1 MIIFDYYNMFL
12 YYNYAA
18 FNFFKNNDIDLEDLD
33 LNSIKNDQLCLAL
46 KEKNTEIYKLD
57 DKYYEI
63 KTDIM
68 KDKKSR
74 IIGLLKTITDI
85 TNKKCVEE
93 ELKKFATIDEL
104 SGLNNRRKF
113 MELALSEFAFSSK
126 NDRKFC
132 LIMMDIDYFKNVND
146 KYGHSVGDLMIK
158 FIGETIKSY
167 FKKTDIYGRLG
178 GEEFAVV
185 LRNTEIEE
193 GYKIAEQFR
202 KTVERNI
209 LEYEDIKVD
218 ITVSIGVVEY
228 NGKMDKFEQLLRL
241 SDKLMYESKAKGRNC
256 TTVLYNNK

>member
-1 MIIFDYYNMFL
+1 
-12 YYNYAA
+12 
-18 FNFFKNNDIDLEDLD
+18 
-33 LNSIKNDQLCLAL
+33 
-46 KEKNTEIYKLD
+46 
-57 DKYYEI
+57 
-63 KTDIM
+63 M